1 MAKRD
6 YYEVL
11 GVAKTATKEEIKKG
25 YRKLAIQ
32 YHPDKNPGDKEAEN
46 KFKEATE
53 AYEVLSDEK
62 KRQIYDQYGFAG
74 LDGMGAGGQADYSN
88 VFRDFSDIFGDF
100 GGFGDIFGNF
110 FGSGSG
116 SRGRSSSSSGQGASL
131 RYDLEISFKDA
142 VYGTKAEIAFQHN
155 ESCESCNGSGGENGA
170 SRKTCPTCQGQ
181 GQVRRSA
188 GFFSVAQTCPSCQ
201 GSGTVIDNPCRKC
214 GGTGVQSKR
223 RKVIVTI
230 PAGVDDGKRITIP
243 KQGDAG
249 RNGGPAG
256 DLIVILH
263 VAQHDYFERSGQD
276 LYCAVPIS
284 MTQAALGAEI
294 QVTTLDDRKI
304 KLKIPAGTPHGKML
318 RLRDEGVPYQGS
330 SRKGDLYIK
339 LLVQVPSRLS
349 SKAKSL
355 LEEVARIEGENDS
368 PKLMP
373 LSELRN
379 NQ

>member
-110 FGSGSG
+110 FGGGSG

-142 VYGTKAEIAFQHN
+142 VFGTKAEIAFQHN
-155 ESCESCNGSGGENGA
+155 ESCENCHGSGGENGA

-263 VAQHDYFERSGQD
+263 VAPHDYFERSGQD

-284 MTQAALGAEI
+284 ITQAALGAEI

-304 KLKIPAGTPHGKML
+304 KLKVPAGTPHGKML

-330 SRKGDLYIK
+330 TRKGDLYIK
-339 LLVQVPSRLS
+339 LLVQVPARLS